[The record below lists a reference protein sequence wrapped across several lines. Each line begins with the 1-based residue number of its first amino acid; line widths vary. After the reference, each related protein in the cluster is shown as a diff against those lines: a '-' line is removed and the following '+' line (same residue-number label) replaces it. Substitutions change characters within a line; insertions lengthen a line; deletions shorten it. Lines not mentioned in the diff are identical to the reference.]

1 MIEIMILWVFVG
13 FMVGIW
19 VFLSDRIW
27 NTLGDL
33 ILLSICGIVIGP
45 LCLIVW
51 IIIEVFIAPWFSIK
65 IKK

>member
-1 MIEIMILWVFVG
+1 MIEIMILWGFVG
-13 FMVGIW
+13 FMTGIW
-19 VFLSDRIW
+19 LFLSDRTW

-33 ILLSICGIVIGP
+33 ILLSIFGIVIGP

-51 IIIEVFIAPWFSIK
+51 IIEVFIAPWFNIK